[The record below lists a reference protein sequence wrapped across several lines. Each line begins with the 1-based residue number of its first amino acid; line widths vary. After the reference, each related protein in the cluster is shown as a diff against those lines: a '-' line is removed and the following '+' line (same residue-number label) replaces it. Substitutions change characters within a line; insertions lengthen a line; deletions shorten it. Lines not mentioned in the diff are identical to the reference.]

1 MSVNESQIKNTTAG
15 AIDDDDAVIFK
26 ERKRLL
32 FLGLPSAPA
41 QNIRKTGRFGESRD
55 RKSTRLNSSH
65 DRQTRMPSSA

>member
-32 FLGLPSAPA
+32 FSRVCRGLFTKIYRHTVLLS
-41 QNIRKTGRFGESRD
+41 
-55 RKSTRLNSSH
+55 L
-65 DRQTRMPSSA
+65 